1 MVQREIEIQTIRQV
15 INEVVMMLLNWMWV
29 EKEFDDN
36 GTVFRMPYSVQGLI
50 INSDKRII
58 DYFESMIMVFIVRSY
73 NKNTIVKIKNV

>member
-1 MVQREIEIQTIRQV
+1 
-15 INEVVMMLLNWMWV
+15 MMLLNWMWV

>member
-1 MVQREIEIQTIRQV
+1 
-15 INEVVMMLLNWMWV
+15 MWV